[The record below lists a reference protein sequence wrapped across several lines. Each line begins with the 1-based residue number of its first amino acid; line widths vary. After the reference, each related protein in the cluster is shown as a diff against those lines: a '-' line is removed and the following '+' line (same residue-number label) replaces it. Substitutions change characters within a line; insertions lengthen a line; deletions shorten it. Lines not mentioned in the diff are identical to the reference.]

1 MSYKLKLRSL
11 LSMIMSSLNN
21 NKIWKFKI
29 IKHKSWIVQIKTQI
43 KKIKSKTHLSLI
55 LMRIQKLKY
64 LLKVQKTKRLK
75 ININLIVIH

>member
-1 MSYKLKLRSL
+1 
-11 LSMIMSSLNN
+11 MIMSSLNN
-21 NKIWKFKI
+21 NKIWTFKI
-29 IKHKSWIVQIKTQI
+29 IKHKSWIVQFKTQI

-64 LLKVQKTKRLK
+64 LSKVQKTKRLK

>member
-1 MSYKLKLRSL
+1 MSYKQKLRSL

-29 IKHKSWIVQIKTQI
+29 IKRKSWIVQIKTQI

-64 LLKVQKTKRLK
+64 LSKVQKTKRLK